1 MPTLRERIAEAAT
14 NCRLKT
20 ADCGLKIASCRSQSS
35 ISNLHS
41 PQSTISV
48 CFAAANEND
57 YIVPT
62 IASVKCDCPRAE
74 IIGVDDVSEK
84 PQPACRI
91 RTGRRMGVSGARRL
105 ACQLAGGDVIAF
117 IDPHIA
123 LDSESA
129 QAIWKI
135 ALAEAARAG
144 RQIKTLEVP
153 APPCKALDA
162 QIVDWDDCRYQIE
175 NLKSAVRTPQSSIR
189 SLHSSQS
196 TILPRGKLDALARL
210 ALDRRAIVYPRC
222 WSLWTAHNGA
232 RFHVDGGLR
241 RHIWRLK
248 APQSD
253 PEPTSCCLGGLYV
266 MPRELLEAFGGW
278 PKLPAPYAGDEETL
292 SMLAIAH
299 GVEILLAPNI
309 AIWHLFRGHK
319 PDMVPVPFGF
329 SGEAYWHNCAAAYRL
344 ILDDAHWKTFRPL
357 LGRAVTEPDKDG
369 KPKTRPAISEAW
381 LKDVEADA
389 FTRYRDSVQK
399 NFKLSTEEILAELDR
414 RMMADLQPG
423 EKA

>member
-1 MPTLRERIAEAAT
+1 
-14 NCRLKT
+14 
-20 ADCGLKIASCRSQSS
+20 
-35 ISNLHS
+35 
-41 PQSTISV
+41 
-48 CFAAANEND
+48 
-57 YIVPT
+57 
-62 IASVKCDCPRAE
+62 VKCDCPRAE

-84 PQPACRI
+84 PQPCCRI
-91 RTGRRMGVSGARRL
+91 RSGRRMGVSGARRI
-105 ACQLAGGDVIAF
+105 AAQLDGGDAVVF
-117 IDPHIA
+117 IDPHVA

-129 QAIWKI
+129 QAIWRVG
-135 ALAEAARAG
+135 LREAAAAG
-144 RQIKTLEVP
+144 RKLNTLEVP
-153 APPCKALDA
+153 APPCNALDKA
-162 QIVDWDDCRYQIE
+162 TTEHTDHRNFTTEHTDHTE
-175 NLKSAVRTPQSSIR
+175 KSSEQNSKNPSSVY
-189 SLHSSQS
+189 SVSSVVK
-196 TILPRGKLDALARL
+196 TGKLDALARI
-210 ALDRRAIVYPRC
+210 AMEHRAIVYPRC

-232 RFHVDGGLR
+232 RFKIDGGLR
-241 RHIWRLK
+241 RHVWRLK
-248 APQSD
+248 APSSD

-299 GVEILLAPNI
+299 GAPVLLAPDI
-309 AIWHLFRGHK
+309 AIWHLFRGHG

-344 ILDDAHWKTFRPL
+344 ILDDAHWRKFRPL

-369 KPKTRPAISEAW
+369 NPKTRPAISEAW

-399 NFKLSTEEILAELDR
+399 NFKLSTPEVLAELDR

-423 EKA
+423 EKP

>member
-1 MPTLRERIAEAAT
+1 MLAAM
-14 NCRLKT
+14 RLST
-20 ADCGLKIASCRSQSS
+20 SHSTPRTP
-35 ISNLHS
+35 HS
-41 PQSTISV
+41 PSLSV
-48 CFAAANEND
+48 LFGSANEND

-84 PQPACRI
+84 PQPGCRV
-91 RTGRRMGVSGARRL
+91 RSGRRLGVSGARRI
-105 ACQLAGGDVIAF
+105 AAQLAGGDAVAF
-117 IDPHIA
+117 IDPHVA

-129 QAIWKI
+129 QAIWRV
-135 ALAEAARAG
+135 ALREAAAAG
-144 RQIKTLEVP
+144 RRINTLEVP
-153 APPCKALDA
+153 AAPCAALDA
-162 QIVDWDDCRYQIE
+162 PSAECRAQ
-175 NLKSAVRTPQSSIR
+175 SAERRATTREAR
-189 SLHSSQS
+189 SDFRSELWSLRSA
-196 TILPRGKLDALARL
+196 LCAGGGKLDALARL

-232 RFHVDGGLR
+232 RFRVDGGLR
-241 RHIWRLK
+241 RHVWRLK
-248 APQSD
+248 APAAD

-266 MPRELLEAFGGW
+266 LPRELLEAFGGW

-299 GVEILLAPNI
+299 GAPVLLAPKI
-309 AIWHLFRGHK
+309 AIWHLFRGQK
-319 PDMVPVPFGF
+319 PDMVPVTFGF

-344 ILDDAHWKTFRPL
+344 ILDDAHWRKFRPL
-357 LGRAVTEPDKDG
+357 LGQAVTEPDNDG
-369 KPKTRPAISEAW
+369 KPKTRPAISERW
-381 LKDVEADA
+381 LKDVEGDD

-399 NFKLSTEEILAELDR
+399 NFKLSTEETLADLDR